1 MFVALVFDIVCDV
14 LDGDAESCCV
24 AVRGLFWLVL
34 VLVCMCQGL
43 REMLV
48 VWCGNFVVAV
58 PIQGVLFLY
67 GGEVVR
73 GVGVVY
79 FVLVLISLM
88 AGVVSGSAPSHM
100 MRGCL
105 CCDV

>member
-1 MFVALVFDIVCDV
+1 
-14 LDGDAESCCV
+14 
-24 AVRGLFWLVL
+24 
-34 VLVCMCQGL
+34 
-43 REMLV
+43 MLV

-79 FVLVLISLM
+79 FVLVLISFM
-88 AGVVSGSAPSHM
+88 AGVVSGSAPSHLM
-100 MRGCL
+100 HRSSCFDL
-105 CCDV
+105 